1 MLRVPGALLWL
12 LCRRGSRLVA
22 GIHPAMHDAD
32 PNAQESPISTLCCF
46 PCLVSASQEDG
57 SWIQFDD
64 DKMIPRKEEEVLTLC
79 GEPHAVVTP
88 RCGHH
93 FMASRRCACSAQHV
107 PHTVCAASGTVCGA
121 IHSRALP
128 LVCLCAGG
136 GDWHMA
142 YLLLY
147 RAQRVPALD
156 A

>member
-1 MLRVPGALLWL
+1 MFASSSVRTHFAPHRILL
-12 LCRRGSRLVA
+12 
-22 GIHPAMHDAD
+22 
-32 PNAQESPISTLCCF
+32 
-46 PCLVSASQEDG
+46 SQEDG

-79 GEPHAVVTP
+79 GEPRAVVTP

-93 FMASRRCACSAQHV
+93 FMA
-107 PHTVCAASGTVCGA
+107 GG
-121 IHSRALP
+121 RALRTRCTAP
-128 LVCLCAGG
+128 LPVPCMVRAVSGSKVWFYSGALLLVCLCAGG

-147 RAQRVPALD
+147 RAQLVPALD